1 MSDSYSLANEW
12 NVAIHTTAKNVKLVD
27 AKAYKG
33 NGAWYMELV
42 YEYED
47 ESGVH
52 RRYYP
57 KVEFPFFCGKLPPEE
72 FTSDHFGGDE
82 LTIGLFGDEVAAFRG
97 DFLNPMDGQM
107 MHDVCVID
115 NLVKPA
121 AYEMTIEEIEKEL
134 GYKIKIICKE
144 NSND

>member
-1 MSDSYSLANEW
+1 MSDSYY
-12 NVAIHTTAKNVKLVD
+12 TTAKNVKLVD

-33 NGAWYMELV
+33 KNGAWYMGLM

-47 ESGVH
+47 GSGVR

-72 FTSDHFGGDE
+72 FTSDYFGGGK
-82 LTIGLFGDEVAAFRG
+82 LTIGLYSNEVAAFRG
-97 DFLNPMDGQM
+97 DFLNPMDGQKV
-107 MHDVCVID
+107 HDACVID
-115 NLVKPA
+115 NLIKPA
-121 AYEMTIEEIEKEL
+121 VREMTIEEIEKEL

>member
-1 MSDSYSLANEW
+1 MSDSYSLTNEW
-12 NVAIHTTAKNVKLVD
+12 NVTKHATAKNVKLVN
-27 AKAYKG
+27 AKAYNG

-57 KVEFPFFCGKLPPEE
+57 KVEFPFFCGKLPAEE

-82 LTIGLFGDEVAAFRG
+82 LAIGLFGEEVAAFRG

-121 AYEMTIEEIEKEL
+121 AHEMTIEEIEKEL
-134 GYKIKIICKE
+134 GYKVKIITKKGE
-144 NSND
+144 L